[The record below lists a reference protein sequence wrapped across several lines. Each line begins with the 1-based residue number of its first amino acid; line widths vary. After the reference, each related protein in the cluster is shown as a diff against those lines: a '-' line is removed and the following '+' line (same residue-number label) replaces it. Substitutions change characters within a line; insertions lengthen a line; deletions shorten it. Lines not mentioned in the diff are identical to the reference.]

1 MATIGLGLAIS
12 LMIIS
17 IVLSFLAGFTTIT
30 ALDYSYFRK
39 LSLKY
44 KFFAYI
50 LLDMIVVLI
59 MVSLIGTI

>member
-1 MATIGLGLAIS
+1 MSTMGLGLAIS
-12 LMIIS
+12 LMVIS
-17 IVLSFLAGFTTIT
+17 VVLSFLVGFTTIT

-50 LLDMIVVLI
+50 LLDMIVC
-59 MVSLIGTI
+59 